1 MSASFASQETLS
13 SQAFSTN
20 GDQVTRSLVV
30 GGGKIGEAITALLCG
45 TNDYAVTIADRDDR
59 ALGRLK
65 GTWNGKIA
73 TQCLD
78 VTDGRAMREAMAG
91 HDVVLNAGPFSL
103 TPVVAEAAKDCGAG
117 YFDLTEDVA
126 STRCVKEL
134 SEGADSVF
142 VPQCGLAPGYISI
155 VANDLAKRFDEIHE
169 IRMRVGALPQYPS
182 NALKYN
188 MTWSTEGLINEYC
201 NPCEAIH
208 EGEMREVLPLEG
220 LEEFALDGVTYE
232 AFNTSGGLGTLCESY
247 AGKVRDLNYKTI
259 RYPGHNAIIK
269 LLLNDLG
276 LSSHRDLLKS
286 VLETSVPATPQDVIV
301 IFVTVSGMQNGR
313 LTQESYAKNVYGK
326 ELGGQRWSAIQLTT
340 AAGICA
346 MVDLVRSGALPARGL
361 VKQEQANLDLF
372 LENRFGRYY
381 A

>member
-1 MSASFASQETLS
+1 MSTSNVSR
-13 SQAFSTN
+13 
-20 GDQVTRSLVV
+20 DQTTRSLIV

-45 TNDYAVTIADRDDR
+45 TNDYAVTIADRENQ
-59 ALGRLK
+59 ALERLK
-65 GTWNGKIA
+65 GTWNGKIS
-73 TQCLD
+73 TRCQD
-78 VTDGRAMREAMAG
+78 VTDGRAMREAIAG

-103 TPVVAEAAKDCGAG
+103 TPVVAEAARDCGAG

-126 STRCVKEL
+126 STRCVKGL
-134 SEGADSVF
+134 SEGAESVF

-208 EGEMREVLPLEG
+208 DGELREVLPLEG
-220 LEEFALDGVTYE
+220 LEEFALDGVAYE
-232 AFNTSGGLGTLCESY
+232 AFNTSGGLGTLCDSY
-247 AGKVRDLNYKTI
+247 AGKVKDLNYKTI
-259 RYPGHNAIIK
+259 RYPGHNAIVK

-301 IFVTVSGMQNGR
+301 IFVTVSGLQNGR

-326 ELGGQRWSAIQLTT
+326 EMDGQRWSAIQLTT

-346 MVDLVRSGALPARGL
+346 MVDLVRDGSLPGQGL
-361 VKQEQANLDLF
+361 VKQEQADLGLF
-372 LENRFGRYY
+372 LNNRFGRHY